1 MAVIPVSLNH
11 KDWKYVAILNAS
23 LCYQK
28 SGWILTCMIKDH
40 FSLKNTADLHV
51 SKIIFLLE
59 HFITI
64 AYEVLEKGKVLQ
76 SWKHLFFTCLPTDTS
91 FP

>member
-1 MAVIPVSLNH
+1 MAVIPASSNH

-28 SGWILTCMIKDH
+28 RGWTLTCMIKDH
-40 FSLKNTADLHV
+40 FSLQYAADLRV

-59 HFITI
+59 HFVTI
-64 AYEVLEKGKVLQ
+64 AYKVLEKGKVLQ
-76 SWKHLFFTCLPTDTS
+76 SWKRLFFASFPTDIS
-91 FP
+91 IL